1 VNVET
6 LSGLKHHLSPALKSK
21 LTSTIGMARTQLLAV
36 QDPTVIRRII
46 YLAIRPDVYVE
57 VEKDLSAFLQAESTP
72 GIDIV
77 HYLL

>member
-1 VNVET
+1 
-6 LSGLKHHLSPALKSK
+6 
-21 LTSTIGMARTQLLAV
+21 MARTQLLAV